1 MKTPKTFEAITIPR
15 NHKLF
20 AHFLHRGDTYAF
32 AIPPENEKRMLP
44 YQTIYVQIPSWEDQF
59 CKVISQECATASA
72 MTTI

>member
-15 NHKLF
+15 NHTLF

-32 AIPPENEKRMLP
+32 AIPPKEASNMRP

-59 CKVISQECATASA
+59 CKVIPQECAMAA
-72 MTTI
+72 N